1 MSLPFDGE
9 IEVLMEEYRKR
20 RARTAELQRQ
30 IREISATGT
39 TPRQTIKVKVGA
51 QGDLQ
56 GIEFPTDAYKRMAPN
71 ELAEAIMSATAEAK
85 VKATAM
91 LRELMQPMLPPGVDF
106 DDLVQGKADLAKA
119 LPSDPAMPDAVRDYI
134 GTGRVP
140 GNSGGGLN
148 V

>member
-30 IREISATGT
+30 IREISATGS
-39 TPRQTIKVKVGA
+39 TPRQTVKVKVGA
-51 QGDLQ
+51 QGELQ
-56 GIEFPTDAYKRMAPN
+56 SIEFPTGAYKRMAPN
-71 ELAEAIMSATAEAK
+71 ELAEAIMAAAAEARA
-85 VKATAM
+85 KATDA
-91 LRELMQPMLPPGVDF
+91 LRELMQPVLPRGIDF
-106 DDLVQGKADLAKA
+106 DDLVQGKADLTKA

-140 GNSGGGLN
+140 ANPGGGLD